1 MTIWFYIHSIAKR
14 AESIALLDSGATE
27 NFMNLAYAK
36 WLRLPIKQ
44 LPKLRPVLNI
54 DGTENKSGKLKYYT
68 NLNIRTGQNTTT
80 LQFFLSDLGEH
91 KVILGYPWFAATQP
105 RIDWKKGWIDHSQLP
120 IVLRAPNAQKATFIP
135 RIRNIPQP
143 IRKERYFLCRVMVH
157 PEQPED
163 ADLTKVPEEFHCHAK
178 VFSEQKS
185 QWLPRRTVWDHAIEL
200 LPNTLKLL
208 AGRLLRLPQDKIR
221 EIEKFMAEHLQ
232 RGTIRAG
239 KGLYAVSFFFVKK
252 ADRKLQPVQDY
263 RPLNKYTKKNRNM
276 SPLIPQVINR
286 LAGCTLFTKFDIRWG
301 YNNIRIKEGDEWKA
315 AFVTSGFDVSLNSQV
330 KFEVLGFGACSGCP
344 SYKYRLGH

>member
-1 MTIWFYIHSIAKR
+1 
-14 AESIALLDSGATE
+14 
-27 NFMNLAYAK
+27 
-36 WLRLPIKQ
+36 
-44 LPKLRPVLNI
+44 
-54 DGTENKSGKLKYYT
+54 
-68 NLNIRTGQNTTT
+68 
-80 LQFFLSDLGEH
+80 
-91 KVILGYPWFAATQP
+91 
-105 RIDWKKGWIDHSQLP
+105 
-120 IVLRAPNAQKATFIP
+120 
-135 RIRNIPQP
+135 
-143 IRKERYFLCRVMVH
+143 
-157 PEQPED
+157 
-163 ADLTKVPEEFHCHAK
+163 
-178 VFSEQKS
+178 
-185 QWLPRRTVWDHAIEL
+185 
-200 LPNTLKLL
+200 
-208 AGRLLRLPQDKIR
+208 
-221 EIEKFMAEHLQ
+221 MAEHLQ